1 MIIISLR
8 FIITSQIG
16 QKCLVVVVLLSPGGV
31 LHTQEVSVATLL
43 IPLLH
48 LEIRADGKRQLPG
61 SLATILI
68 TRALLQAHHVLVVL
82 VPIHKERERKT
93 TQWSHYTSSGRFTA
107 RRGRKRE
114 RKG

>member
-1 MIIISLR
+1 MYERKYDQSKVSLLLLKWNKR
-8 FIITSQIG
+8 
-16 QKCLVVVVLLSPGGV
+16 CLVVVVLLRPGGV

-68 TRALLQAHHVLVVL
+68 TRALLQAHHVLVVF
-82 VPIHKERERKT
+82 VPIRKGEREKNHTVESRHK
-93 TQWSHYTSSGRFTA
+93 
-107 RRGRKRE
+107 
-114 RKG
+114 